1 MGHAAKAIANA
12 MLDVARE
19 HGASVTP
26 LKLQKLVYIAH
37 GWSLGLTGQPLVTDQ
52 LPEAWQYGPV
62 FPSLYHEFK
71 EFGKDPITSKAND
84 FNIGNGFSY
93 DVVEPVVPEEDT
105 YTWSLLRRVWDQYGK
120 YGGIAL
126 SELTHRSG
134 TPWEQVW
141 SKSGGVKNAVI
152 PEEIVKAHYE
162 ALRAKN
168 TAQRKQDSA
177 S

>member
-1 MGHAAKAIANA
+1 MGHSAKAIANA

-37 GWSLGLTGQPLVTDQ
+37 GWSLGLTGEPLVVDQ

-71 EFGKDPITSKAND
+71 EFGRGSIANKATD
-84 FNIGNGFSY
+84 FNIGRGLSF
-93 DVVEPVVPEEDT
+93 DLIEPVVPEDDT
-105 YTWSLLRRVWDQYGK
+105 YTWSLLRKVWDQYGK
-120 YGGIAL
+120 YGGVAL

-134 TPWEQVW
+134 TPWDQTW

-152 PEEIVKAHYE
+152 PEEVVKQHYE
-162 ALRAKN
+162 DLRKRSAAKREG
-168 TAQRKQDSA
+168 AA
-177 S
+177 G

>member
-1 MGHAAKAIANA
+1 MGHSAKAIANA

-37 GWSLGLTGQPLVTDQ
+37 GWSLGLTGEPLVMDQ
-52 LPEAWQYGPV
+52 VPEAWQYGPV

-71 EFGKDPITSKAND
+71 EFGKDPITSKATD
-84 FNIGNGFSY
+84 FNIGSEFSF
-93 DVVEPVVPEEDT
+93 DVVEPFVPENDT
-105 YTWSLLRRVWDQYGK
+105 YTWALLRKIWDQYGK
-120 YGGIAL
+120 YGGVAL
-126 SELTHRSG
+126 SELTHRAG

-152 PEEIVKAHYE
+152 PQDVVKRHYE
-162 ALRAKN
+162 ELRVRN
-168 TAQRKQDSA
+168 TQKRSLVSA
-177 S
+177 